1 VRTTD
6 SPLFL
11 IGFMGCG
18 KTTIGKQ
25 LAERQGWDF
34 VDTDRL
40 VEERL
45 GMSTA
50 EIFKRSGEAAFRS
63 AESAVLGTLAE
74 RSRVIV
80 ATGGGL
86 CTLRA
91 SRLIMQAAGRTVWLD
106 LCFETTMLR
115 LGEGV
120 ERPLWQTDDR
130 IAMRVLFERRRAVY
144 ALADLRIAVK
154 NLNTEGISKRIQDHF
169 R

>member
-1 VRTTD
+1 
-6 SPLFL
+6 
-11 IGFMGCG
+11 MGCG
-18 KTTIGKQ
+18 KTTVGKQ

-45 GMSTA
+45 GMCTA
-50 EIFKRSGEAAFRS
+50 EIFERSGEAAFRS
-63 AESAVLGTLAE
+63 AESAVLGSLAE

-86 CTLRA
+86 CTLRK
-91 SRLIMQAAGRTVWLD
+91 SRLIMQAAGHTVWLD
-106 LCFETTMLR
+106 LGFETIMLR

-120 ERPLWQTDDR
+120 ERPLWQTDDA
-130 IAMRVLFERRRAVY
+130 IAMRMLFERRKVVY
-144 ALADLRIAVK
+144 ALADHRIAVE
-154 NLNTEGISKRIQDHF
+154 NLNTEAISKRIQDHF